1 MTEVYFMHT
10 HQTVSIMSLYFV
22 LAIAGGIV
30 LPLTVQAADQK
41 PATVVAPTRAEVV
54 ASGAVED
61 TLTVCMARIP
71 QVSTPG
77 QRLIAEQSCQRDESG
92 RASMQA
98 VPGR

>member
-1 MTEVYFMHT
+1 MRT
-10 HQTVSIMSLYFV
+10 HQMVNIVGLCCVVAM
-22 LAIAGGIV
+22 AGWV
-30 LPLTVQAADQK
+30 LPPSCVEAAEQK
-41 PATVVAPTRAEVV
+41 PVTIGVPARAAAA

-61 TLTVCMARIP
+61 SLTICLARIP

>member
-1 MTEVYFMHT
+1 MRT
-10 HQTVSIMSLYFV
+10 HQMVNIVGLGCMV
-22 LAIAGGIV
+22 AMAGWI
-30 LPLTVQAADQK
+30 LPLSSLEAAEQK
-41 PATVVAPTRAEVV
+41 PATVVVPARA
-54 ASGAVED
+54 AAAGAVED
-61 TLTVCMARIP
+61 SLTICLARIP

>member
-1 MTEVYFMHT
+1 MRT
-10 HQTVSIMSLYFV
+10 HRMVN
-22 LAIAGGIV
+22 IAGIGFVVAMAGWIL
-30 LPLTVQAADQK
+30 LPSAVDAADQK
-41 PATVVAPTRAEVV
+41 PATVVVSARPAAV

-61 TLTVCMARIP
+61 TLTICLARIP

-92 RASMQA
+92 RASIQA

>member
-1 MTEVYFMHT
+1 MRT
-10 HQTVSIMSLYFV
+10 HQTVKIVGFGLMV
-22 LAIAGGIV
+22 AMAGGI
-30 LPLTVQAADQK
+30 LPLSFVEAADPK
-41 PATVVAPTRAEVV
+41 PATVVTPVRTAAA

-61 TLTVCMARIP
+61 SLTICLARIP

-77 QRLIAEQSCQRDESG
+77 QRLVAEQSCQRDESS

>member
-1 MTEVYFMHT
+1 MHT
-10 HQTVSIMSLYFV
+10 HQTVTIMSLYLV

-41 PATVVAPTRAEVV
+41 PAPVVAPTRAVAV